1 MKLETA
7 IVTTGRK
14 KVACRVN
21 GSPHESASQPK
32 TVVPIPPLRINL
44 EAMATFHGMNACPM
58 ATVTELEDM
67 MKSPAKANSIR
78 FGFAF

>member
-14 KVACRVN
+14 KVACRVK
-21 GSPHESASQPK
+21 GSPHESATQPK

-44 EAMATFHGMNACPM
+44 EAMAT
-58 ATVTELEDM
+58 VTELEDL
-67 MKSPAKANSIR
+67 MKNPAKANSIR